1 MDFPGKHYLLS
12 LFRHRKGL
20 LFRFLATTVATSLLS
35 MAAILL
41 IREFL
46 EGVLGR
52 GGGLAGA
59 VAQTFGPVT
68 ALWVVA
74 VMLIVT
80 YVASSLVT
88 FDNQVTQQH
97 IIKVLELGMMER
109 LIRHILG
116 LSVPFFDRQSHG
128 DIIQAIR
135 IDVSQ
140 LRTTVLAIARLVLN
154 SCIVVAL
161 LAAALMLSVRLTLW
175 SLVVLPLAVIPIVL
189 TARRILAKSFAVRR
203 TGYVLYDV
211 ILQLLQGIRI
221 IKIFQAEEAESRA
234 AIEKGRAYFDRLI
247 EMVRVRSLAQVYL
260 GSLSGLGIV
269 VVIVVGGFDVMHGR
283 MEWPSLLAFLM
294 ALRSIHGPLNVVNST
309 YVTVKNNAAAVQR
322 IGEIL
327 DERPEVVESPHARSL
342 TTAPRTIAFEDVSFR
357 YGDEVVLD
365 SVSFEA
371 SAGET
376 IGIVGPS
383 GAGKTTLLSLIARFY
398 DPSSGRVLM
407 DGHDVRDL
415 RISDVYDRIAIVTQ
429 DPFLFSATVAEN
441 IAFGRQS
448 ATREDVVAAAVA
460 AGVDA
465 EIRELPQGYD
475 TLIGV
480 GGHGLSG
487 GQAQRISIARAL
499 LKDSPILLL
508 DEATSSLDSIS
519 EARVQKAI
527 DRLMEGRTTFIVA
540 HRLSTLR
547 NAGRLLVL
555 DSGRLVGCGSHE
567 ELVDACPLYGRLWSA
582 QQVSLPASDI
592 PPRARGEDTAIALE
606 AIR

>member
-1 MDFPGKHYLLS
+1 MDFPGKHYLVS
-12 LFRHRKGL
+12 LFRRRKGL

-46 EGVLGR
+46 DGVLGT

-59 VAQTFGPVT
+59 VASTFGPAA
-68 ALWVVA
+68 ALWIVA
-74 VMLIVT
+74 VLLIST

-88 FDNQVTQQH
+88 FDNQVTQQR
-97 IIKVLELGMMER
+97 IVKVLELGMMEK

-140 LRTTVLAIARLVLN
+140 LRTVVLAMARLFLN
-154 SCIVVAL
+154 ACMVVAL
-161 LAAALMLSVRLTLW
+161 FGAALLLSVRLTLW
-175 SLVVLPLAVIPIVL
+175 SLVILPLAVIPIVL
-189 TARRILAKSFAVRR
+189 TARKILARSFAVRR

-211 ILQLLQGIRI
+211 ILQLLQGIRV
-221 IKIFQAEEAESRA
+221 IKVFQAEDAEAKA
-234 AIEKGRAYFDRLI
+234 AIDKGRAYFDQLI
-247 EMVRVRSLAQVYL
+247 EMVRVRSLASVYL

-269 VVIVVGGFDVMHGR
+269 VVIVVGGFDVMHGN

-294 ALRSIHGPLNVVNST
+294 ALRSIHGPLNHVNSS

-327 DERPEVVESPHARSL
+327 DARPEVVD
-342 TTAPRTIAFEDVSFR
+342 APGAAPLIGNPQKIEFDRVSFS
-357 YGDEVVLD
+357 YADERVLD
-365 SVSFEA
+365 AVSFTVT
-371 SAGET
+371 AGET

-383 GAGKTTLLSLIARFY
+383 GAGKTTLLNLIARFY
-398 DPSSGRVLM
+398 DPTSGRVLF
-407 DGHDVRDL
+407 DGRDIRDVRL
-415 RISDVYDRIAIVTQ
+415 SDIYDRLAVVSQ
-429 DPFLFSATVAEN
+429 DPFLFSASVAEN
-441 IAFGRQS
+441 IAFGREDAS
-448 ATREDVVAAAVA
+448 REEIVAAAVA
-460 AGVDA
+460 AGIDE
-465 EIRELPQGYD
+465 EIRALPEGYG
-475 TLIGV
+475 TLIGI

-487 GQAQRISIARAL
+487 GQAQRVSIARAL
-499 LKDSPILLL
+499 LKDAPILLL

-519 EARVQKAI
+519 EVRVQRAI
-527 DRLMEGRTTFIVA
+527 DQLMKGRTTFIVA

-555 DSGRLVGCGSHE
+555 EGGDLVGWGAHD
-567 ELVDACPLYGRLWSA
+567 ELLGTCPLYGRLWAA
-582 QQVSLPASDI
+582 QQVSAEPDGLV
-592 PPRARGEDTAIALE
+592 PPALE
-606 AIR
+606 RPATFIRAVR